1 MAYKLALPED
11 SCIHPVFHV
20 SQLKPL
26 TPDYSPVFSELPR
39 TPDLTA
45 APLQPVTI
53 LARRLVKK
61 GNSSVLQVQVQW
73 SSLSPDSATWEDYS
87 VLRHRY
93 PTAPCWDEDSASAQ
107 GGANVTPDVSTSVD

>member
-1 MAYKLALPED
+1 MVYKLALPED
-11 SCIHPVFHV
+11 RRIHPGFHV
-20 SQLKPL
+20 SQLKPF

-39 TPDLTA
+39 TLDLTA
-45 APLQPVTI
+45 APLQPITI

-87 VLRHRY
+87 VLHHRY
-93 PTAPCWDEDSASAQ
+93 PTAPCWNETTLPLKEGRMSHLMWVHQ
-107 GGANVTPDVSTSVD
+107 WT